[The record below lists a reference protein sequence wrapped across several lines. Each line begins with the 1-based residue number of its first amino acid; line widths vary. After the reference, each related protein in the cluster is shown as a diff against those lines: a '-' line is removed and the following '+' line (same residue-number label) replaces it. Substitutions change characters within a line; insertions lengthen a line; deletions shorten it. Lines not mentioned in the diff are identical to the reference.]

1 MDKTEWRRALAYLWD
16 EHVASH
22 VPRSRRHHRIEYS
35 EERYLL
41 QRLAEAVDVLRFASR
56 HSDVVE
62 RQALARQID
71 AVSNAG
77 RRVTELDQASGIAK
91 VLADNRRVIASEL
104 SREDLPPH
112 DRQFL
117 DEAGVRDP
125 DLELTLAIERLKDRA
140 AQPASAD
147 ERGMYRGSAE
157 SAARKAEEIGQE
169 ILKPDEGGARRSPD
183 RPPRRPF
190 KGLGGIGKGFG
201 LVIADTLV
209 LVEWP
214 VMAPEAAK
222 AGALASFALGWEGIL
237 GGLGD
242 LRGE

>member
-1 MDKTEWRRALAYLWD
+1 MNMDKSEWRRALAYLCD
-16 EHVASH
+16 EHLTPH
-22 VPRSRRHHRIEYS
+22 LPKWRRMEFS
-35 EERYLL
+35 EERYIL
-41 QRLAEAVDVLRFASR
+41 QRLAEAVDVFRFASR
-56 HSDVVE
+56 HSDAVE
-62 RQALARQID
+62 RRVLDRQID
-71 AVSNAG
+71 AVTSAG
-77 RRVTELDQASGIAK
+77 QRVASFDQESGIAK
-91 VLADNRRVIASEL
+91 VLADNRRLIASEL
-104 SREDLPPH
+104 TPDDLPPH

-125 DLELTLAIERLKDRA
+125 ELELRIAVERLKDQAPQR
-140 AQPASAD
+140 QSAD
-147 ERGMYRGSAE
+147 ERGMYRGAVE
-157 SAARKAEEIGQE
+157 SALRKAEEIKQE
-169 ILKPDEGGARRSPD
+169 IADVDEGGARRPPD

-214 VMAPEAAK
+214 VTAPEAAK

-237 GGLGD
+237 SGLGD